1 MRALKRIPV
10 LPSLLTLG
18 NAFFGFLAM
27 AKVADALVASA
38 SDPTG
43 KAFVAKMEVA
53 AILIFAAML
62 CDALDGKVARLTR
75 QTSDF
80 GAQLDSLAD
89 VITFGAAPAF
99 LAKILIDMHALPHG
113 QLLTP
118 HPKIY
123 YLVAALYVLCAV
135 MRLARFNVETESADE
150 SAHREFVGLP
160 SPAAAGI
167 VASLVAFWCT
177 KGVLDLPLSS
187 LFLTQD
193 AYPFVVKAMPW
204 VVAAA
209 GLLMVSRFPYPHLLN
224 QVFRGGKSFLF
235 LWTVVF
241 LLILT
246 ALEWQMVFVATTFV
260 YALTGPLIWLFRLVT
275 GRGKPGSR
283 PPDEEPE
290 SFEVPDAGV
299 YRG

>member
-18 NAFFGFLAM
+18 NAFCGFLSI
-27 AKVADALVASA
+27 AKVADALLA
-38 SDPTG
+38 PTPE
-43 KAFVAKMEVA
+43 AFVAKMEVA

-75 QTSDF
+75 QTTDF

-89 VITFGAAPAF
+89 AITFGVAPAF
-99 LAKILIDMHALPHG
+99 LAKILIDFHAPPRG
-113 QLLTP
+113 ALLVP

-123 YLVAALYVLCAV
+123 YLVAALYMLCAV
-135 MRLARFNVETESADE
+135 MRLARFNVETESHDE
-150 SAHREFVGLP
+150 TAHREFVGLP
-160 SPAAAGI
+160 SPAAAGL

-177 KGVLDLPLSS
+177 KGVPELPLSS

-193 AYPFVVKAMPW
+193 AYTVVIKAMPW

-224 QVFRGGKSFLF
+224 YVFRGGKSFLF

-246 ALEWQMVFVATTFV
+246 ALEWQMVFVASCFG
-260 YALTGPLIWLFRLVT
+260 YALTGPLIWLYRLVS
-275 GRGKPGSR
+275 GRGRGGSGR
-283 PPDEEPE
+283 RAGEQEESE
-290 SFEVPDAGV
+290 GFDVVRETEVF
-299 YRG
+299 RG